1 MAQGR
6 GPDARPP
13 HRDASPHLRP
23 QLWRFLTAPTFL
35 GPMSF
40 GALIQTVWLVQ
51 YGQALEAGVF
61 VASTADF
68 AYLVLFVAT
77 VLTVL
82 SLAVPAL
89 GLVATCP
96 SLVFALLYIW
106 SRHNPR
112 SQSSIMGLVTLP
124 ALYLPWAFL
133 AMAVC
138 GVGGSP
144 VADGVGLVVGHLYF
158 FLTAIH
164 PAAGGRRLLATPRW
178 LSRALLR
185 ASVGRVPVAAAGLA
199 NPAAPGFRAFGGAGR
214 RLAD

>member
-1 MAQGR
+1 
-6 GPDARPP
+6 
-13 HRDASPHLRP
+13 
-23 QLWRFLTAPTFL
+23 
-35 GPMSF
+35 MSF
-40 GALIQTVWLVQ
+40 SALIQLVWLVQ
-51 YGQALEAGVF
+51 YGQALEGGVF

-68 AYLVLFVAT
+68 AYLVLFVAA
-77 VLTVL
+77 VLACV
-82 SLAVPAL
+82 SLLIPAL
-89 GLVATCP
+89 GLYVTGP

-106 SRHNPR
+106 CRHHPR

-144 VADGVGLVVGHLYF
+144 VADGGGLAVGHLYF

-164 PAAGGRRLLATPRW
+164 PAAGGRRLLATPVW

-185 ASVGRVPVAAAGLA
+185 AGVGRVPVAAAGVA
-199 NPAAPGFRAFGGAGR
+199 NPAAPGFRACGGAGR
-214 RLAD
+214 RLADCGRGWG